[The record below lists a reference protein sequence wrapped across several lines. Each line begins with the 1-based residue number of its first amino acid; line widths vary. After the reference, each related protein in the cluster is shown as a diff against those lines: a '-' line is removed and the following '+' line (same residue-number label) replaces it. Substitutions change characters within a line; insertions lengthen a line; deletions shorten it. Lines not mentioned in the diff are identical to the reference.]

1 MHYSFSKAQSDA
13 INSITVN
20 PDYTVTIAFHSNP
33 AMGYVYGVMDDDKLM
48 ADLSEMADGNVSV
61 GSTYHHWK
69 RTATIVPMA
78 DPADLRQQLSVT
90 V

>member
-1 MHYSFSKAQSDA
+1 MHYSFSKAQSSA
-13 INSITVN
+13 INSIQLN
-20 PDYTVTIAFHSNP
+20 PDYTVTISFHSNP
-33 AMGYVYGVMDDDKLM
+33 AMGYVYGVMDDEKLM

-61 GSTYHHWK
+61 GSTFHHWQ

-78 DPADLRQQLSVT
+78 DPADLRQQLAVT